1 MQNRPGIVKRAESKY
16 LDGLNKYKSRNNQC
30 QCLGQRIADVTIT
43 LAAVDPCYS
52 CTERLAVVD
61 QYSKVTHDGES
72 LLRLSR
78 EKTEQMK
85 KELGMPGLKME
96 DL

>member
-1 MQNRPGIVKRAESKY
+1 
-16 LDGLNKYKSRNNQC
+16 
-30 QCLGQRIADVTIT
+30 VTIT

-61 QYSKVTHDGES
+61 SHNHLLHDYEA

-78 EKTEQMK
+78 EKTARIK
-85 KELGMPGLKME
+85 KEIGAPELKME

>member
-1 MQNRPGIVKRAESKY
+1 
-16 LDGLNKYKSRNNQC
+16 
-30 QCLGQRIADVTIT
+30 IT

-61 QYSKVTHDGES
+61 GRKNIVHDYEA

-78 EKTEQMK
+78 EKTARIK
-85 KELGMPGLKME
+85 KEISAPEIKLE
-96 DL
+96 DF